1 MGAKTYFVYILASSS
16 GVLYTGVT
24 KNLRR
29 RVAEHRQKLMPGFT
43 KNYNVRS
50 LVYFEIFGDVLMAI
64 DREKQ
69 IKRWRREKRVK
80 LIETKNPKW
89 VDLSAEWFS

>member
-50 LVYFEIFGDVLMAI
+50 LVYFEIFGDVRMAI
-64 DREKQ
+64 AREKQ
-69 IKRWRREKRVK
+69 IKSWRREKRVK